1 MFLFAK
7 QCPDVVIEKALK
19 RALLHS
25 VLLGYLYSLG
35 GCKGWRKQID
45 YCLLLAVE
53 RIFIEDILNVQCR
66 LFEIL
71 RQFNGPLHGQQVD
84 TRLVTLS
91 ASPSCQ
97 LDNQAEADDVYL
109 QLAIDT
115 YDGIICFP
123 VYRQRKVSPL
133 LLRGVCV
140 SATRKYR

>member
-1 MFLFAK
+1 MLLFAE
-7 QCPDVVIEKALK
+7 QRPDIVIEEALK
-19 RALLHS
+19 CPLLHS

-35 GCKGWRKQID
+35 SSKGRRQQID
-45 YCLLLAVE
+45 YRLLLAVE
-53 RIFIEDILNVQCR
+53 GIFIQNILYAQCG

-71 RQFNGPLHGQQVD
+71 RQFNGSLHGQQVD

-91 ASPSCQ
+91 ASSSCQ

-123 VYRQRKVSPL
+123 VAQL
-133 LLRGVCV
+133 
-140 SATRKYR
+140 